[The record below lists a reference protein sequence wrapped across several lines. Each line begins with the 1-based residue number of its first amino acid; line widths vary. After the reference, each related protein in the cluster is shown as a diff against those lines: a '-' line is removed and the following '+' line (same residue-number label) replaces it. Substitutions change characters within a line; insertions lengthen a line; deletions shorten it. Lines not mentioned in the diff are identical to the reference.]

1 MAERLEKVPLWYKG
15 ASLITVASLA
25 ACQLGK
31 KLGYVTPPPEGT
43 QTPPTETVPPTET
56 PTPFVEPGRILD
68 LEKDQG
74 LLSPEIKKEFE
85 DFDALHPELEGRDV
99 YKFTIQSPIGQIGF
113 ATHEVKPEE
122 IETAIIAQSE
132 DGKTAISIPDRALYV
147 TAKDAVSGKYSWS
160 RLLGIATPGASEN
173 TKIVSWFYLPEGYP
187 KAEETTLLNLDYPV
201 LAYQMPNNGELLFWY
216 PVMVGGKPT
225 WSSDYQMAVVSRY
238 ESLPE
243 GARKVLFSLLPVEP
257 TPTPEAVFVPEGF
270 QIGELGLLQNP
281 ETGKNVLA
289 MNPEADWQRV
299 REEIIGGLWQ
309 ANIDWDKFTGE
320 SSDALNYSKEAFIKA
335 ALEGKILKIGIPV
348 RDNITLEKIVRAKE
362 NGNLIE
368 GPHDDYNVLFI
379 KYGGSLVRLKLVEVR
394 LNNIQVQVVAV
405 SSFKHLMGE
414 KEWLDLGN
422 EALSQTLTPNDKG
435 NGAIHFGINEEKNLI
450 ITTGNY
456 YTGDQP
462 VGGMQLTMGN
472 FNPAFHD
479 KYPTYFREDGLGV
492 NVDKAASFY
501 TACIVDWLK
510 QLPAGEKDIGGGFKD
525 GRRLRYIL
533 LPLALP
539 AVGAGSLDTSGWY
552 VNPSI
557 FVFTK

>member
-1 MAERLEKVPLWYKG
+1 LKERIIRFVTDLPKSPKDMAERLKRVPLWYKS

-43 QTPPTETVPPTET
+43 QIPPTETVPPTET

-85 DFDALHPELEGRDV
+85 NFDALHPELEGRDV

-173 TKIVSWFYLPEGYP
+173 TKIISWFYLPEGYP

-201 LAYQMPNNGELLFWY
+201 LAYQMPNNGEFLFWY
-216 PVMVGGKPT
+216 PVMVDGKPT

-257 TPTPEAVFVPEGF
+257 TPTPEAVLPTMSQE
-270 QIGELGLLQNP
+270 QIG
-281 ETGKNVLA
+281 
-289 MNPEADWQRV
+289 
-299 REEIIGGLWQ
+299 
-309 ANIDWDKFTGE
+309 ANIDSFLQRTPEMTFLTVKEEKRLFRDSYSSSTIKILPIGYYEISSKLNDNRVVFPVPGRCQGVLLGYRAFENKDVFVIYAGLENLKTNERLVVPFWMFRIAPNEQPWLNYLPPLYIQNVYPPDWGWVNGTQRLITGEPREVLSNLRLALLQPVEIAFEFGFNKTFTGYE
-320 SSDALNYSKEAFIKA
+320 KMSEATYQSLSGSGNAGFALVNWM
-335 ALEGKILKIGIPV
+335 EGVGPAPQYDYQNPDINSMPAN
-348 RDNITLEKIVRAKE
+348 DTLV
-362 NGNLIE
+362 L
-368 GPHDDYNVLFI
+368 PHPQ
-379 KYGGSLVRLKLVEVR
+379 
-394 LNNIQVQVVAV
+394 NNQ
-405 SSFKHLMGE
+405 
-414 KEWLDLGN
+414 
-422 EALSQTLTPNDKG
+422 
-435 NGAIHFGINEEKNLI
+435 
-450 ITTGNY
+450 
-456 YTGDQP
+456 
-462 VGGMQLTMGN
+462 
-472 FNPAFHD
+472 
-479 KYPTYFREDGLGV
+479 
-492 NVDKAASFY
+492 
-501 TACIVDWLK
+501 
-510 QLPAGEKDIGGGFKD
+510 
-525 GRRLRYIL
+525 
-533 LPLALP
+533 
-539 AVGAGSLDTSGWY
+539 
-552 VNPSI
+552 
-557 FVFTK
+557 